1 MRVGLGEGG
10 QGYHRV
16 CLALWEGKGEAAGLP
31 WATPLKG
38 KGKEKMMN
46 LRASCHSARYQR
58 VPWGKEVPLQNPV
71 GEKRL
76 IPLGRG
82 MSRRNEEKGGP
93 HEGNN
98 CSHPS
103 SCPCQGPW
111 GRPPALGLAAT
122 LLGHHA

>member
-38 KGKEKMMN
+38 KGKEQMMN

-58 VPWGKEVPLQNPV
+58 VPWGKEVPLQSAV

-76 IPLGRG
+76 FPLGRG
-82 MSRRNEEKGGP
+82 MSRRKEDPMRVATAHTLPIALVK
-93 HEGNN
+93 
-98 CSHPS
+98 
-103 SCPCQGPW
+103 
-111 GRPPALGLAAT
+111 ALGVS
-122 LLGHHA
+122 HQP